1 LNEPFFPD
9 EAAFKKSFDNNF
21 NQKPLPLLS
30 TKSMVAKSEAASM
43 DGMDDQV
50 SKTSCYKKEYLLL
63 SADQTNHLLM

>member
-1 LNEPFFPD
+1 MTR
-9 EAAFKKSFDNNF
+9 AFKIFYEKA
-21 NQKPLPLLS
+21 LPLS
-30 TKSMVAKSEAASM
+30 SIKSMAAKSEAASM

>member
-1 LNEPFFPD
+1 LTLSSIKS
-9 EAAFKKSFDNNF
+9 AA
-21 NQKPLPLLS
+21 
-30 TKSMVAKSEAASM
+30 AKSEAASM